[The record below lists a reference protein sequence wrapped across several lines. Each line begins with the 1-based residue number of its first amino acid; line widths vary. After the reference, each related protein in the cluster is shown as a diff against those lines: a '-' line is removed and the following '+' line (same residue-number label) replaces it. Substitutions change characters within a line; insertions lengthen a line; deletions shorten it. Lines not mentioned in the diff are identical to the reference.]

1 MTAMYTTPTTDTRSG
16 TGGAGAAVL
25 RAEAR
30 LFGRELG
37 SLFWI
42 LLFPTILLLILG
54 AIPDFREADPS
65 LGGQRVV
72 DLYASIAVL
81 LAMIMAAILAMPAV
95 IAGYREH
102 GVLRRLRT
110 TPVHPGALLAAQVGL
125 HAAAVL
131 VSVVLALGVARLAYG
146 VLLPRSLAF
155 YALCTV
161 LATAA
166 TFAIG
171 AVITASARSA
181 RAVQTVGTIV
191 FFPTMFTA
199 GVWLPVQSMGG
210 WLHDVVVRTPL
221 GAAAEALNDALVGR
235 TPDGADLAVMM
246 GWTAVL
252 ALVSVRAFRWE

>member
-1 MTAMYTTPTTDTRSG
+1 MSTTAVDTRSG
-16 TGGAGAAVL
+16 SSGAGAAVL

-42 LLFPTILLLILG
+42 LLFPTILLLIIG
-54 AIPDFREADPS
+54 AIPGFREADADI
-65 LGGQRVV
+65 GGQRVV

-81 LAMIMAAILAMPAV
+81 LAMIMAAILAMPSV
-95 IAGYREH
+95 IAGYRER

-110 TPVHPGALLAAQVGL
+110 TPVHPGALLFAQVGL

-131 VSVVLALGVARLAYG
+131 ASVVLALGVARLVYG
-146 VLLPRSLAF
+146 VPLPRHLGWYS
-155 YALCTV
+155 LCTL

-166 TFAIG
+166 AFSIG
-171 AVITASARSA
+171 AVITASARST
-181 RAVQTVGTIV
+181 RIVQTVGTVV

-199 GVWLPVQSMGG
+199 GVWVPVQSMSG

-221 GAAAEALNDALVGR
+221 GAAAEALNDSLVGR
-235 TPDGADLAVMM
+235 TPDAADLAVMAV
-246 GWTAVL
+246 WTAVL